1 MIRQN
6 DKRRFG
12 TALENLISN
21 PHTKPTFRQV
31 KRGKKRKKKKGEGIT
46 IIRSEPQLV
55 VNQILQQF
63 DPKFRVINF

>member
-1 MIRQN
+1 MKTINDFQNNKIIKKMTKIMIRQN

-31 KRGKKRKKKKGEGIT
+31 KRGKKRKKKKEK
-46 IIRSEPQLV
+46 E
-55 VNQILQQF
+55 
-63 DPKFRVINF
+63 